1 MRKKVTFILFFSLFV
16 QLVTAQ
22 GQGVNHGNPLLS
34 SLIFSN
40 DPDTLS
46 AWNVS
51 TNLNFNIQQIGLIN
65 WTAGGEPSLGFGAI
79 IESEA
84 KYEKENVVWDNRT
97 RVAYGV
103 LRQGD
108 DSNRFE
114 KTDDNLLINSKYS
127 QKFSEQVLMTSQLLF
142 QTQMDK
148 GFKVENGNRVL
159 ISDFLSPGYLQASH
173 GITYR
178 NGDHYNMTLSPF
190 SGRFTFVVNDSLS
203 NVGAFGVPVGQK
215 IRSEAG
221 ISLSG
226 NVKTQIVNN
235 VNFRMAGNLFSNYE
249 KFPSTVVNLLA
260 TFDMKVNN
268 YIGASISTQLIYDED
283 VLITFGDGS
292 QGTGVQIKNV
302 INVGFNIR
310 F

>member
-40 DPDTLS
+40 DPDTLT

>member
-22 GQGVNHGNPLLS
+22 GQAVNHGNPSLS

-108 DSNRFE
+108 DSNHFE

-226 NVKTQIVNN
+226 NVKTQIVKN